1 MNLKSIYVGNLFYGA
16 MEKEVREL
24 FSHHGHVETV
34 RFIIDWKKGRFRG
47 FGFVEMPE
55 ADADRAIAALNNHPF
70 QGRPLRVRAAQ
81 QAQAAVA

>member
-16 MEKEVREL
+16 MEAEVREL
-24 FSHHGHVETV
+24 FSEYGEVVNV

-47 FGFVEMPE
+47 FGFVEMSE
-55 ADADRAIAALNNHPF
+55 EHADRAIKALNNHPF

-81 QAQAAVA
+81 EAQAAVA

>member
-16 MEKEVREL
+16 MEAEVREL
-24 FSHHGHVETV
+24 FSVYGEVVSV

-55 ADADRAIAALNNHPF
+55 ADAEKAIAALNNKPF

-81 QAQAAVA
+81 EAQAAVA